1 MGLSW
6 GIVFG
11 VAIIMAGF
19 AALSF
24 VITMKQMKKRQD

>member
-11 VAIIMAGF
+11 VAIIMIGC

-24 VITMKQMKKRQD
+24 VIAWRQLKKQ